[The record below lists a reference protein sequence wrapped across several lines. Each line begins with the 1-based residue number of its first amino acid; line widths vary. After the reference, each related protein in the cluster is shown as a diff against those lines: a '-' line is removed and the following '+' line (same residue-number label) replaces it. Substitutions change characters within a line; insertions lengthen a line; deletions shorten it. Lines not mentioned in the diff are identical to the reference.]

1 MGNFSNINETEL
13 TKESVEVLKRMQ
25 RQLDLKEDW
34 TSIPKSELV
43 TVKEALTTQDASIL
57 IPRVITGMMRE
68 AAEPYYIGS
77 DLLQKVRL
85 TEGRS
90 IEFPSIGAM
99 RAHDIGESQSYLE
112 ETVDFQLHRTQEVK
126 VGKSGMV
133 VRVSDEMIQ
142 DSQWDV
148 IGILVRKAG
157 EAMARL
163 KEEKAFTQFSK
174 HGHIVFDNDIR
185 TKYAEAGTTGMD
197 IEGNYNNTMSSEDL
211 IDLFIAVM
219 SNGYNPTDVLMNPL
233 VWSVFF
239 KNDLLNS
246 LTHAALGGSQI
257 TNLSITP
264 NQVSG
269 RIPFAVNLNLT
280 PFAPFNFETKKFD
293 MYVVDRNNVGILL
306 EKDPLMTEQFD
317 DPMRD
322 IQTIKIKERYGIGIL
337 NEGKAVA
344 TARNLAFEK
353 SYPAPDRVKIIS

>member
-1 MGNFSNINETEL
+1 MKNINETALSE
-13 TKESVEVLKRMQ
+13 ESVKVLKRMQ
-25 RQLDLKEDW
+25 RQLDLSEDW
-34 TSIPKSELV
+34 TEIPKNELV
-43 TVKEALTTQDASIL
+43 SVSEALSTQDASIL

-68 AAEPYYIGS
+68 AAEPMYIGS

-126 VGKSGMV
+126 VGKSGMI
-133 VRVSDEMIQ
+133 VRVTDEMIN

-163 KEEKAFTQFSK
+163 KEEKIFTQFSK

-185 TKYAEAGTTGMD
+185 QKYTEAGTNGMD
-197 IEGNYNNTMSSEDL
+197 IEGNLNNTMSTEDM
-211 IDLFIAVM
+211 IDMFIAVM
-219 SNGYNPTDVLMNPL
+219 SNGYNPTDILMHPL
-233 VWSVFF
+233 TWSVFF
-239 KNDLLNS
+239 KNDIMNS

-257 TNLSITP
+257 TNLQISP
-264 NQVSG
+264 DQVQG
-269 RIPFAVNLNLT
+269 RIPFAINLNFT

-293 MYVVDRNNVGILL
+293 MFVVDRNNVGILL
-306 EKDPLMTEQFD
+306 EKDPLTTEQFD

-322 IQTIKIKERYGIGIL
+322 IQSIKVKERYGIGVL

-344 TARNLAFEK
+344 TARNLAFEN
-353 SYPAPDRVKIIS
+353 SYPAPDRIKIVS

>member
-1 MGNFSNINETEL
+1 MIKVNEMELSEQSKNI
-13 TKESVEVLKRMQ
+13 LKRMQ
-25 RQLDLKEDW
+25 RQLDLSEDW
-34 TSIPKSELV
+34 TQIPKSEMV

-68 AAEPYYIGS
+68 AAEPLYIGS
-77 DLLQKVRL
+77 QLLQTVRL

-133 VRVSDEMIQ
+133 VRVTEEMIN

-163 KEEKAFTQFSK
+163 KEEKIFIQFSK

-185 TKYAEAGTTGMD
+185 QKYPEAGTTGYD
-197 IEGNYNNTMSSEDL
+197 IEGNLNNTMSTEDL

-219 SNGYNPTDVLMNPL
+219 ANGFNPTDIIMHPL
-233 VWSVFF
+233 TWSVFF
-239 KNDLLNS
+239 KNDIIGS

-257 TNLSITP
+257 TNLQIQP
-264 NQVSG
+264 GQVQG
-269 RIPFAVNLNLT
+269 RVPFAININFT
-280 PFAPFNFETKKFD
+280 PFAPFNYETKKFD
-293 MYVVDRNNVGILL
+293 MYVVDRSNIGILL
-306 EKDPLMTEQFD
+306 VKDPLSTEQFD

-344 TARNLAFEK
+344 TARNLAFAK
-353 SYPAPDRVKIIS
+353 SYPAPNRVKIVS

>member
-1 MGNFSNINETEL
+1 MFGNLEEL
-13 TKESVEVLKRMQ
+13 QLSQESLSVLKRMK
-25 RQLDLKEDW
+25 RMLDLSEDW
-34 TSIPKSELV
+34 TQIPKNELV
-43 TVKEALTTQDASIL
+43 TVREALTTQDASIL

-68 AAEPYYIGS
+68 AAEPLYIGTQ
-77 DLLQKVRL
+77 LLQKVRL

-133 VRVSDEMIQ
+133 VRVTDEMIN

-163 KEEKAFTQFSK
+163 KEEKIFIQFSK

-185 TKYAEAGTTGMD
+185 QKYPEAGTTGMD
-197 IEGNYNNTMSSEDL
+197 IEGHYNNTLSTEDL
-211 IDLFIAVM
+211 IDMFIAVM
-219 SNGYNPTDVLMNPL
+219 ANGYTPTDIIMHPL
-233 VWSVFF
+233 TWSVFF
-239 KNDLLNS
+239 KNDIINS

-257 TNLSITP
+257 TNLKIQP
-264 NQVSG
+264 DQVQG
-269 RIPFAVNLNLT
+269 RIPFAININFT
-280 PFAPFNFETKKFD
+280 PFAPFNYETKKFD
-293 MYVVDRNNVGILL
+293 MYVVDRNNIGILL
-306 EKDPLMTEQFD
+306 EKEPLSTEQFD

-322 IQTIKIKERYGIGIL
+322 IQTIKVKERYGIGIL

-344 TARNLAFEK
+344 TARNIAFEK
-353 SYPAPDRVKIIS
+353 SYPAPDRIKIVS

>member
-1 MGNFSNINETEL
+1 MFNVNDLKLSEQSMN
-13 TKESVEVLKRMQ
+13 VLKRMQ
-25 RQLDLKEDW
+25 RQLNLSEDW
-34 TSIPKSELV
+34 TQIPKNELV

-68 AAEPYYIGS
+68 AAEPMYIGS
-77 DLLQKVRL
+77 QLLQTVRL

-133 VRVSDEMIQ
+133 VRVTDEMIN

-163 KEEKAFTQFSK
+163 KEEKIFIQFSK

-185 TKYAEAGTTGMD
+185 EKYPEAGTTGFD
-197 IEGNYNNTMSSEDL
+197 IEGNMNNTMSTEDM

-219 SNGYNPTDVLMNPL
+219 ANGFNPTDIIMHPL
-233 VWSVFF
+233 TWSVFF
-239 KNDLLNS
+239 KNDIINS
-246 LTHAALGGSQI
+246 LSAAALGGSQI
-257 TNLSITP
+257 TNLTINPDSV
-264 NQVSG
+264 QG
-269 RIPFAVNLNLT
+269 RIPFAININFT
-280 PFAPFNFETKKFD
+280 PFAPFNYESKKFD
-293 MYVVDRNNVGILL
+293 MYVVDRNNIGILL
-306 EKDPLMTEQFD
+306 VKDPLSTEQFD

-322 IQTIKIKERYGIGIL
+322 IQTIKVKERYGIGIL

-353 SYPAPDRVKIIS
+353 SYPAPDRIKIVS

>member
-1 MGNFSNINETEL
+1 MLNINEQQL
-13 TKESVEVLKRMQ
+13 SESSLNVLKRMK
-25 RQLDLKEDW
+25 RQLDLNEDW
-34 TSIPKSELV
+34 TQIPKSELV

-57 IPRVITGMMRE
+57 IPRVVTGLMRE
-68 AAEPYYIGS
+68 AAEPMYIGS
-77 DLLQKVRL
+77 QLLQTVRL

-133 VRVSDEMIQ
+133 VRVTDEMIN

-163 KEEKAFTQFSK
+163 KEEKIFLQFSK

-185 TKYAEAGTTGMD
+185 EKYPDAGTHGYD
-197 IEGNYNNTMSSEDL
+197 ENGNLNNTMSTEDL
-211 IDLFIAVM
+211 IDMFIAVM
-219 SNGYNPTDVLMNPL
+219 ANGFTPSDILMHPL
-233 VWSVFF
+233 TWSVFF
-239 KNDLLNS
+239 KNDLMQS
-246 LTHAALGGSQI
+246 LTHAALGGSQV
-257 TNLSITP
+257 TNLTITP
-264 NQVSG
+264 EQVSG
-269 RIPFAVNLNLT
+269 RIPFAINIQFT
-280 PFAPFNFETKKFD
+280 PFAPFNYESKKFD

-306 EKDPLMTEQFD
+306 VKDPLSTEQFD

-322 IQTIKIKERYGIGIL
+322 IQTIKVKERYGIGIL

-344 TARNLAFEK
+344 VARNLAFEK
-353 SYPAPDRVKIIS
+353 SYPAPERIRIVS

>member
-1 MGNFSNINETEL
+1 MKNLQNLKLSEA
-13 TKESVEVLKRMQ
+13 SMEVLKRME
-25 RQLDLKEDW
+25 RQLNLSEDW
-34 TSIPKSELV
+34 TQIPKNELV
-43 TVKEALTTQDASIL
+43 TVSEALTTQDASIL
-57 IPRVITGMMRE
+57 IPRVVTGMMRE
-68 AAEPYYIGS
+68 AAEPMYIGS

-126 VGKSGMV
+126 VGKSGMI
-133 VRVSDEMIQ
+133 VRVTDEMIN

-163 KEEKAFTQFSK
+163 KEEKIFIQFSK

-185 TKYAEAGTTGMD
+185 AKYPEAGTTGMD
-197 IEGNYNNTMSSEDL
+197 REGNYNNTMSTEDM

-219 SNGYNPTDVLMNPL
+219 ANGYNPSDIIMHPL
-233 VWSVFF
+233 SWSVFF
-239 KNDLLNS
+239 KNDIMNS

-257 TNLSITP
+257 TNLQIKP
-264 NQVSG
+264 DQVSG
-269 RIPFAVNLNLT
+269 RIPFAVNLNFT
-280 PFAPFNFETKKFD
+280 PFAPFNYETKKFD

-306 EKDPLMTEQFD
+306 EKSPLATEQFD

-322 IQTIKIKERYGIGIL
+322 IQSIKINERYGIGIL

-344 TARNLAFEK
+344 TARNLAFDK
-353 SYPAPDRVKIIS
+353 TYPEPERIKVVS

>member
-1 MGNFSNINETEL
+1 MFNING
-13 TKESVEVLKRMQ
+13 LKLSEKSMDVVRRMQ
-25 RQLDLKEDW
+25 RQLNLSEDW
-34 TSIPKSELV
+34 TQIPKSEMV
-43 TVKEALTTQDASIL
+43 SVKEALTTQDASIL

-68 AAEPYYIGS
+68 AAEPIMIGS
-77 DLLQKVRL
+77 QLLQTVRL

-133 VRVSDEMIQ
+133 VRVTDEMIN

-163 KEEKAFTQFSK
+163 KEEKIFTQFSK

-185 TKYAEAGTTGMD
+185 QKYPEAGTNGMD
-197 IEGNYNNTMSSEDL
+197 MNGNLNNTMSTEDM
-211 IDLFIAVM
+211 IDMFIAVM
-219 SNGYNPTDVLMNPL
+219 TNGYQPSDIIMHPL
-233 VWSVFF
+233 TWSVFF
-239 KNDLLNS
+239 KNELMES
-246 LTHAALGGSQI
+246 LSYAALGGSQI
-257 TNLSITP
+257 TNLQIHP
-264 NQVSG
+264 EQVQG
-269 RIPFAVNLNLT
+269 RIPFAININFT

-293 MYVVDRNNVGILL
+293 MYVVDRSNIGILL
-306 EKDPLMTEQFD
+306 VKDPLSTEQFD

-322 IQTIKIKERYGIGIL
+322 EQECP
-337 NEGKAVA
+337 
-344 TARNLAFEK
+344 LA
-353 SYPAPDRVKIIS
+353 A

>member
-1 MGNFSNINETEL
+1 MFNINEQQL
-13 TKESVEVLKRMQ
+13 SPESLNILKRMR
-25 RQLDLKEDW
+25 RQLDLSEDW
-34 TSIPKSELV
+34 TQIPKNELV
-43 TVKEALTTQDASIL
+43 TVSEALTTQDASIL

-85 TEGRS
+85 TDGRS

-133 VRVSDEMIQ
+133 VRVTDEMIA

-148 IGILVRKAG
+148 IGILVREAG
-157 EAMARL
+157 KAMARW
-163 KEEKAFTQFSK
+163 KEEKIFIQFSK

-185 TKYAEAGTTGMD
+185 QKYPEAGTTGMD
-197 IEGNYNNTMSSEDL
+197 IEGNFNNTMSTEDM
-211 IDLFIAVM
+211 IDLFIALM
-219 SNGYNPTDVLMNPL
+219 ANGYQATDVLMHPL
-233 VWSVFF
+233 AWSVFY
-239 KNDLLNS
+239 KNDILQGLS
-246 LTHAALGGSQI
+246 HAALGGSQL
-257 TNLSITP
+257 TNLQIKP
-264 NQVSG
+264 DQVQG
-269 RIPFAVNLNLT
+269 RIPFAINIHFT
-280 PFAPFNFETKKFD
+280 PFAPFNHETKKFD

-306 EKDPLMTEQFD
+306 EKDPLSTEQFD

-322 IQTIKIKERYGIGIL
+322 IQTIKVKERYGIGVL

-344 TARNLAFEK
+344 TARNIAFEK
-353 SYPAPDRVKIIS
+353 SYPAPERIKIVS

>member
-1 MGNFSNINETEL
+1 MNNINEHQLSEQSL
-13 TKESVEVLKRMQ
+13 DVLKRMK
-25 RQLDLKEDW
+25 RQLDLSEDW
-34 TSIPKSELV
+34 TSIPKNELV
-43 TVKEALTTQDASIL
+43 SVTEALSTQDASIL

-133 VRVSDEMIQ
+133 VRVTDEMIN

-163 KEEKAFTQFSK
+163 KEEKIFTQFSK

-185 TKYAEAGTTGMD
+185 QKYQEAGTTGMD
-197 IEGNYNNTMSSEDL
+197 IEGNLNNTMSTEDM

-219 SNGYNPTDVLMNPL
+219 SNGYNPTDVLMHPL
-233 VWSVFF
+233 TWSVFF
-239 KNDLLNS
+239 KNDIMQS
-246 LTHAALGGSQI
+246 LSHAALGGSQLS
-257 TNLSITP
+257 NLQINP
-264 NQVSG
+264 DQVQG
-269 RIPFAVNLNLT
+269 RIPFAINMNFT

-293 MYVVDRNNVGILL
+293 MYVVDRNNIGILL
-306 EKDPLMTEQFD
+306 EKDPLTTEQFD

-322 IQTIKIKERYGIGIL
+322 IQTVKVKERYGVGVL

-353 SYPAPDRVKIIS
+353 SYPAPDRIKIVS

>member
-1 MGNFSNINETEL
+1 MFNVNDLKLNEQ
-13 TKESVEVLKRMQ
+13 SMSVLKRMQ
-25 RQLDLKEDW
+25 RQLNVSEDW
-34 TSIPKSELV
+34 TQIPKNELV
-43 TVKEALTTQDASIL
+43 SVKEALTTQDASIL

-68 AAEPYYIGS
+68 AAEPMYIGS
-77 DLLQKVRL
+77 QLLQTVRL

-133 VRVSDEMIQ
+133 VRVTDEMIN

-163 KEEKAFTQFSK
+163 KEEKIFIQFSK
-174 HGHIVFDNDIR
+174 HGHIVYDNDIR
-185 TKYAEAGTTGMD
+185 QKYPEAGTTGRD
-197 IEGNYNNTMSSEDL
+197 IDGNMNNTMSTEDM

-219 SNGYNPTDVLMNPL
+219 MNGFNPTDIIMHPL
-233 VWSVFF
+233 TWSVFF
-239 KNDLLNS
+239 KNDLIHS
-246 LTHAALGGSQI
+246 LSHAALGGSQV
-257 TNLSITP
+257 TNLSISPETV
-264 NQVSG
+264 QG
-269 RIPFAVNLNLT
+269 RIPFAININFT
-280 PFAPFNFETKKFD
+280 PFAPFNFDTKKFD
-293 MYVVDRNNVGILL
+293 MYVVDRNNIGILL
-306 EKDPLMTEQFD
+306 VKDPLSTEQFD

-322 IQTIKIKERYGIGIL
+322 IQTIKVKERYGIGVL

-344 TARNLAFEK
+344 TARNLAFAR
-353 SYPAPDRVKIIS
+353 SYPTPDRIKIVS